1 MTREQLELSIKAN
14 MPTNGVGY
22 ITAAHTRQVAEDM
35 ADYVDTEVGG
45 CVQEDEL
52 STVATTGNYSDLNNK
67 PTIPDTTY
75 MVTGSITGI
84 RIEVVTEMP
93 ATPEENTIY
102 IVQQQLP

>member
-1 MTREQLELSIKAN
+1 MTREQLELSIQAN

-45 CVQEDEL
+45 CVKDDEL
-52 STVATTGNYSDLNNK
+52 ANVATTGDYNDLENK

-75 MVTGSITGI
+75 MVTGSISGI
-84 RIEVVTEMP
+84 RIAIVTEMP
-93 ATPEENTIY
+93 VDPEQNTIY